1 MSYYYITKEGE
12 FIDSSKRIDDPK
24 YIQINEQE
32 YAITRLVVHGYYRH
46 EIEQAVERVFS
57 ILNPAQ
63 QSAQSTVYT
72 CETCGENLQCVNGMC
87 ADKG

>member
-12 FIDSSKRIDDPK
+12 FVDSSSRLSDPK

-32 YAITRLVVHGYYRH
+32 YAITRLVVRGYHRH

-57 ILNPAQ
+57 IL
-63 QSAQSTVYT
+63 QSAQQTVAVDASPI
-72 CETCGENLQCVNGMC
+72 ESAE
-87 ADKG
+87 K

>member
-12 FIDSSKRIDDPK
+12 FVDSSSRLNDPK

-32 YAITRLVVHGYYRH
+32 YAITRLVVRGYYRH

-57 ILNPAQ
+57 IL
-63 QSAQSTVYT
+63 QSAQQKMQPTNGGQSASD
-72 CETCGENLQCVNGMC
+72 GESKPATISG
-87 ADKG
+87 